1 MTPPKRVIL
10 ESFRIIQPCCN
21 PHSAAVGAAATKGHF
36 PEGFSMRA
44 AAQTELL
51 RRTAGKSAE
60 QSPVLIAAN
69 GMCVLDLGPD
79 LSVGVGN
86 HSCVLP

>member
-1 MTPPKRVIL
+1 MPPPKRVIL
-10 ESFRIIQPCCN
+10 ESCRIIQPLCN
-21 PHSAAVGAAATKGHF
+21 TDSAAVGAAATKGRF

-51 RRTAGKSAE
+51 RRTAGKSAV

-79 LSVGVGN
+79 LSVGGGS
-86 HSCVLP
+86 HFCVLP